1 MFNDYLA
8 NEEAKQHIQRRIE
21 EAETY
26 RLHRRL
32 RHGKQIMM
40 ARSIIIALL
49 AFVVATLCGW
59 L

>member
-8 NEEAKQHIQRRIE
+8 NEEAKQNIQRRIE

-32 RHGKQIMM
+32 GHGRQIMM

-49 AFVVATLCGW
+49 AFVVAALCGR